1 MKQLNEREQLL
12 NACYTKVNSKQQ
24 QIVFHLFFWKGK
36 EEMKKNYI
44 TRAMVEAAAA
54 ADESMYKKKIKKK
67 CVVSQSD

>member
-1 MKQLNEREQLL
+1 
-12 NACYTKVNSKQQ
+12 
-24 QIVFHLFFWKGK
+24 
-36 EEMKKNYI
+36 MKKNYI